1 MRYLFLLVLVASLV
15 GVSIIPNVLSNHDS
29 DKILGTVFVDKP
41 VLILPYSASDDSRYH
56 VVKIFGTVEEPR
68 SATWVHFTVTD
79 PNGNISQITGIVS
92 DNGNYETFIQIC
104 CNKVGEYSVYAEWK
118 GYHIGTITFDV
129 VGESPTITEDLEVS
143 TQENIPKVP
152 DWIRNIFIWYAED
165 KISEDE
171 LLNAIKFLVN
181 QGIINLSE

>member
-41 VLILPYSASDDSRYH
+41 VLTLPYSASDDARSH
-56 VVKIFGTVEEPR
+56 TVKIFGTVEEPR
-68 SATWVHFTVTD
+68 SATWVYLTVTD
-79 PNGNISQITGIVS
+79 PNGSISQMTAIASGS
-92 DNGNYETFIQIC
+92 GNYETFIQIC
-104 CNKVGEYSVYAEWK
+104 CNNVGEYVVYAEWK

-129 VGESPTITEDLEVS
+129 VGESSAITEDLEVNA
-143 TQENIPKVP
+143 QENIQKVP
-152 DWIRNIFIWYAED
+152 DWVRNIFIWYAED

-181 QGIINLSE
+181 QGIINLNE